1 MADQVHRSVRR
12 FAVGAVA
19 VLALGLALPACQS
32 GSDEQQQQIDELT
45 AQVDDLNAQV
55 DDLSSQVDDL
65 TTQLADETERADTAE
80 ANLADTQAQLDD
92 ASAQLSQAQAELLDA
107 QAQLADVGELVLKDG
122 DYVGQVLAAKAT
134 PYRVIL
140 FDAAGLWRVAQV
152 ADDATITSGGEDLT
166 LAQLGKLL
174 KSTNPDDIKLVNGNY
189 KVKVKGGVATSIRK
203 SSG

>member
-1 MADQVHRSVRR
+1 MV
-12 FAVGAVA
+12 VGAVA

-32 GSDEQQQQIDELT
+32 DDQQQQIDDLNAQIDELNGQVDDLT
-45 AQVDDLNAQV
+45 AQVDDLN
-55 DDLSSQVDDL
+55 S
-65 TTQLADETERADTAE
+65 QLADETERADTAE
-80 ANLADTQAQLDD
+80 ASLADTQSQLDD
-92 ASAQLSQAQAELLDA
+92 TSAQLSQSQAELLDA

-122 DYVGQVLAAKAT
+122 DYLGQVLAAKAS

-140 FDAAGLWRVAQV
+140 FNASGLWRVAQV
-152 ADDATITSGGEDLT
+152 SADATITSGGEDLT

-174 KSTNPDDIKLVNGNY
+174 QSTNPDDIKLVNGNY